1 MADGTLKQNMG
12 EGKENDTVPPGVKTF
27 HISVSHAVFP
37 SSTNLAGTDE
47 ARSDAHSSVKEGA
60 DKMLNYCE
68 VFTAFKELFLPNC
81 CPGNS
86 LSSEAREGLAY
97 MFKLLA
103 DDAINMHTPLF
114 GAWEELTRGEG
125 HA

>member
-1 MADGTLKQNMG
+1 MSDLLSR
-12 EGKENDTVPPGVKTF
+12 VP
-27 HISVSHAVFP
+27 VSDAVSP
-37 SSTNLAGTDE
+37 STSSTPAD
-47 ARSDAHSSVKEGA
+47 SDARRKALSSVKEGA
-60 DKMLNYCE
+60 DKMLHYCE
-68 VFTAFKELFLPNC
+68 VFTAFKELFLPDC
-81 CPGNS
+81 CPGNE

-103 DDAINMHTPLF
+103 DDAINMHMPLF

>member
-1 MADGTLKQNMG
+1 MADGTLKQNTG
-12 EGKENDTVPPGVKTF
+12 EGKENDTVPPGVTTF
-27 HISVSHAVFP
+27 HIPVSHAG
-37 SSTNLAGTDE
+37 SE
-47 ARSDAHSSVKEGA
+47 ALSRVKGGA
-60 DKMLNYCE
+60 DKMLHYCE
-68 VFTAFKELFLPNC
+68 VFTAFKELFLPDC

-103 DDAINMHTPLF
+103 EDAVNINTSLF
-114 GAWEELTRGEG
+114 SAWEELTKGEEG